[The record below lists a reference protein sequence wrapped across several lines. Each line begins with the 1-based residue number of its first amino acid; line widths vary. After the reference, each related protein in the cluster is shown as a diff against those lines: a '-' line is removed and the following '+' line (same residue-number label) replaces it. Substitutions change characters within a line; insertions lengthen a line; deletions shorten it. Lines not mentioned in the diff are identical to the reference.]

1 MRPKEFSN
9 TKAKENFFILP
20 VHYKSQANIS
30 TISNPYN
37 HGVYKTVSE
46 KRTQDLFHDFNKSHN
61 LAYNDTVNVQPK
73 LMTKTYIRKEEC
85 DNENQ
90 TVYLENKSAVIT
102 ALPKISTK
110 NNFMTEW
117 FSWKNEFLTYM
128 KSIDQTGTNK
138 QIWGIMLLNRMG
150 PVGQE
155 IYRGFTFDKDHTEE
169 DIDTLL
175 KKFDF
180 YCIFG
185 GRKKGDDEDIDK
197 YVNDLM
203 VC

>member
-1 MRPKEFSN
+1 LYHEP
-9 TKAKENFFILP
+9 
-20 VHYKSQANIS
+20 QANTA
-30 TISNPYN
+30 TINNPYN
-37 HGVYKTVSE
+37 YGIYKTVSE
-46 KRTQDLFHDFNKSHN
+46 KRTQDLSHEFNKSHN
-61 LAYNDTVNVQPK
+61 LTYNDTVNIQPK
-73 LMTKTYIRKEEC
+73 VMTKTYIIKEEH
-85 DNENQ
+85 DNKNQ
-90 TVYLENKSAVIT
+90 IIYLKNKSAIAT
-102 ALPKISTK
+102 APPTMSTK
-110 NNFMTEW
+110 NDFMTEW

-128 KSIDQTGTNK
+128 KSIDQTETNK
-138 QIWGIMLLNRMG
+138 RTWGMMLLNRMG

-155 IYRGFTFDKDHTEE
+155 ISRSFTFDKDYTEE

-185 GRKKGDDEDIDK
+185 GRKRGDDEDIDK